1 MTPCR
6 RRLPRSFARSVR
18 GGDPMIVL
26 DASAV
31 VELVLGTRNGGLV
44 SKRLAS
50 PQLSLHAPHL
60 LDVEVVQVLRRYART
75 GAVTSA
81 RAEIALRDLSQLGV
95 RRHEHAML
103 LPRVWELRANLT
115 AYDAVYVALAE
126 ALDAPLLTMDARL
139 AAAPGHRARIEI
151 PES

>member
-1 MTPCR
+1 
-6 RRLPRSFARSVR
+6 
-18 GGDPMIVL
+18 MIVL

-126 ALDAPLLTMDARL
+126 ALDAPLLTWM
-139 AAAPGHRARIEI
+139 RASPPRPVTERASKS
-151 PES
+151 PSRKGCSTSLQRRQTLGRH